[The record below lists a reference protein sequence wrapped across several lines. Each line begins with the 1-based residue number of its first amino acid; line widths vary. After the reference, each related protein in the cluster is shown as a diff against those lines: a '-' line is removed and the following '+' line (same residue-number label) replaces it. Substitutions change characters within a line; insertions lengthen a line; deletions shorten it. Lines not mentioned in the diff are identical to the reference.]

1 MANEP
6 TEKLAQ
12 NAMTTLEDTMERL
25 GIPEDSADTTVK
37 NNIIRLINSA
47 SAWVETVTGRKFGKA
62 VYTDRYAG
70 PGTQELFLK
79 QYPIRSVE
87 YVKDTTAGAFIEPES
102 YDFTMTG
109 NIGVLYRDAG
119 WNFKGYVGGLAGDY
133 YAAQRYLEVK
143 YTAGYVLPKDG
154 TAEEP
159 ADLPADI
166 IAVVWGIAE
175 QEFSILRNGAQGLS
189 AFSISDVS
197 WTFDKEPRSSWLDTL
212 SRYMSW

>member
-109 NIGVLYRDAG
+109 NIGVLSRDAG

-159 ADLPADI
+159 ADLPADRYLHRRHPLRHRGRPP
-166 IAVVWGIAE
+166 VLLHSRPGE
-175 QEFSILRNGAQGLS
+175 QLLGHLHCYPLR
-189 AFSISDVS
+189 
-197 WTFDKEPRSSWLDTL
+197 FDR
-212 SRYMSW
+212 RYSHRLLHRVFYL